1 MIKGAGKLLA
11 DENMQQEEK
20 AFFGHKV
27 YFTKRIKE
35 KNWRKDAI
43 PVVLQKR
50 VQMNRGITAKKLCPL
65 ALRRDREEKSAHSA
79 QF

>member
-1 MIKGAGKLLA
+1 MYYYLLFVK
-11 DENMQQEEK
+11 NK
-20 AFFGHKV
+20 NV
-27 YFTKRIKE
+27 YLTKRIKE

-43 PVVLQKR
+43 PVVLQKS

>member
-1 MIKGAGKLLA
+1 L
-11 DENMQQEEK
+11 
-20 AFFGHKV
+20 
-27 YFTKRIKE
+27 TKRIKE

-43 PVVLQKR
+43 PVVLQKS

-65 ALRRDREEKSAHSA
+65 ALRRDREEKSTHSA